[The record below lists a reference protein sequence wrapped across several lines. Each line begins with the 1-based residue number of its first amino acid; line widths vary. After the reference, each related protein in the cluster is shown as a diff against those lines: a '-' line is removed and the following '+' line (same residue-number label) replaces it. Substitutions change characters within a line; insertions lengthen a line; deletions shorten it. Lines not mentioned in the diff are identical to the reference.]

1 MFIITEAAPRWAI
14 QFSASTSSG
23 WPIQLK
29 SFCTP
34 SISLTPNIGAGDTMI
49 AAFSPSRS
57 CWNSLSASQSI
68 SPEGR
73 PRLRSLRQRRVRV
86 SRTIRVGLPGNR

>member
-34 SISLTPNIGAGDTMI
+34 SISLTPNIAPAT
-49 AAFSPSRS
+49 R
-57 CWNSLSASQSI
+57 
-68 SPEGR
+68 
-73 PRLRSLRQRRVRV
+73 
-86 SRTIRVGLPGNR
+86 